1 MVFSLF
7 WWSATKPTM
16 SLRNACVNLVSCRL
30 DVHGHL
36 FQFSVFVNS
45 FGFFTW
51 TIMLKKAVLFLPSQS
66 VYLLFQFSYLITLAK
81 PSSTLLKSSD
91 EKEPI
96 CLVLDLM
103 WKTSSFLPLG
113 MMLAIEFLQ
122 IFFIKLRN
130 FLSIPSL
137 LRFFKKLQMD
147 FGFYQGIFPHLLI

>member
-1 MVFSLF
+1 MTCFIMVFSLF

-113 MMLAIEFLQ
+113 MMLAIEFL
-122 IFFIKLRN
+122 
-130 FLSIPSL
+130 
-137 LRFFKKLQMD
+137 
-147 FGFYQGIFPHLLI
+147 